1 MFGLLEDSGMSSIAS
16 ASIGL
21 GHAGLRA
28 ITTVRAGLRD
38 WTTP

>member
-1 MFGLLEDSGMSSIAS
+1 MFSHLEDSVMSSIAS
-16 ASIGL
+16 FAIGL

-38 WTTP
+38 WTTQ